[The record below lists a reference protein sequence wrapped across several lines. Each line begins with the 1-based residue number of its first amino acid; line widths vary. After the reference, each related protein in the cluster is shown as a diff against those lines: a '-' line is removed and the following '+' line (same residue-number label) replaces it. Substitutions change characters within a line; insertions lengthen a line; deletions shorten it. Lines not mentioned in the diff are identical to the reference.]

1 LGAEVLI
8 LQPLRCGHRVNI
20 VEFFDQLVCSFLRL
34 NLLYQ
39 LQGPVTLDEAYFGNV
54 VLALLEDCAAVF
66 DLSGELSFKQIFH
79 FLANLL
85 WDPLIRDRL
94 HQVNI

>member
-1 LGAEVLI
+1 MT
-8 LQPLRCGHRVNI
+8 
-20 VEFFDQLVCSFLRL
+20 F
-34 NLLYQ
+34 
-39 LQGPVTLDEAYFGNV
+39 DEAYFGNV
-54 VLALLEDCAAVF
+54 VLSLFEDCAAVL